1 MKFVH
6 IADVHFD
13 KPFTVLENNG
23 LSEQRRLEQ
32 REAFHKVIEY
42 CKKEKVELLMIA
54 GDLYEQEYVRKSTIE
69 FINQCF
75 QEIEET
81 TRVLIAPGN
90 HDPYLAN
97 SYYHHYPWN
106 TNVTIFDQLQ
116 KVEIQGIHVYGFGF
130 TDFYQAPMKLPEE
143 IDTTKVNIMLMH
155 ADVNGAK
162 DGLNNYNPILETTLR
177 DSKFDYI
184 ALGHIHKNNLE
195 VEKRAVYP
203 GSFIA
208 GGFDELGK
216 HGMVIGEI
224 DVNTK
229 TIDLAFHPVDE
240 KEFIVKPLD
249 ISERQSEEEIIEVI
263 NNMSFNKQGYYKIEL
278 VGTKNI
284 ELNVNTILK
293 HLHNKCILKVKD
305 KTKIS
310 YDLQALAKEKNLRGM
325 FVQELL
331 QEIKEDHS
339 NEEEIKRMIEIGL
352 NVM

>member
-42 CKKEKVELLMIA
+42 CKQEKVELLLIA

-90 HDPYLAN
+90 HDPYLVN

-184 ALGHIHKNNLE
+184 ALGHIHKNNIE

-229 TIDLAFHPVDE
+229 TIDLIFHPVDE
-240 KEFIVKPLD
+240 KEFIVRPLD
-249 ISERQSEEEIIEVI
+249 ISECQSEEEMIEVI
-263 NNMSFNKQGYYKIEL
+263 NNMSFNEHGYYKIEL